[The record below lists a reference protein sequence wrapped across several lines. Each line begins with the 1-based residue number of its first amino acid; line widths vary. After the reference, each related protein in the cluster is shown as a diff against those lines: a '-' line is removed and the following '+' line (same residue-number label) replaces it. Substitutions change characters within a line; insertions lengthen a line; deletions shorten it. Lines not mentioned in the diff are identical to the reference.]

1 MILCNFECNGHSVIV
16 HNVLNYVRILNYH
29 ITFIEY
35 YTWVILSDH
44 LENPTNRNTLCSLP
58 FLENIEVCWKMQ
70 SIALT
75 ALTAIAGT
83 SISIHFWSAS
93 DFSSRPRLTWLI
105 PTGSSVVFSDN
116 YLCHLTWKIQG
127 LGFPWKDVWCN
138 VWYGK
143 HCRQHWWR
151 QTCSLVK
158 WCNMLDVFIN
168 CTHTC
173 RQRNNFE
180 IFLCAH
186 VSSWRWLVHT
196 GSFFLQWPVIS
207 RVSWVL
213 NFMGEGYPCY

>member
-1 MILCNFECNGHSVIV
+1 
-16 HNVLNYVRILNYH
+16 
-29 ITFIEY
+29 
-35 YTWVILSDH
+35 
-44 LENPTNRNTLCSLP
+44 
-58 FLENIEVCWKMQ
+58 MQ

-186 VSSWRWLVHT
+186 VNSWRWLVHT
-196 GSFFLQWPVIS
+196 GSFFLQW
-207 RVSWVL
+207 RVS
-213 NFMGEGYPCY
+213 FHEYPESPSTPHNPLLRYISCVHVWTSFRSFIPSGPLGWKRSQ

>member
-1 MILCNFECNGHSVIV
+1 
-16 HNVLNYVRILNYH
+16 
-29 ITFIEY
+29 
-35 YTWVILSDH
+35 
-44 LENPTNRNTLCSLP
+44 
-58 FLENIEVCWKMQ
+58 MQ

-168 CTHTC
+168 CTHLQAT
-173 RQRNNFE
+173 QQFWD
-180 IFLCAH
+180 IPLC
-186 VSSWRWLVHT
+186 SCEQLEMT
-196 GSFFLQWPVIS
+196 GSFFLQWRVIS
-207 RVSWVL
+207 RVSWVSL
-213 NFMGEGYPCY
+213 NTSQVHY